1 MPIIKRYETLAREIL
16 TDEEIANIEQE
27 IANIE
32 PEIANIEQEIANIE
46 QEIANTEPEKENK
59 NKIKEDDTNK
69 EDIMKPSE
77 IAELIIFT

>member
-32 PEIANIEQEIANIE
+32 PEIANIE

>member
-16 TDEEIANIEQE
+16 TDEEIVNTEPE

-32 PEIANIEQEIANIE
+32 PEIV
-46 QEIANTEPEKENK
+46 NTEPEKENK

-69 EDIMKPSE
+69 EDIMNPSE